1 MVIQDQKQV
10 LSNEIVKLQ
19 VLIDVETNQAL
30 KDILKQEK
38 TECVKKLLALT
49 PTQSPQFPQENQEQR
64 PVKEGLPQTPTNAPQ
79 AQVQQTLKQEQV
91 IPQVENSQ
99 LATPLNQDT
108 KQNQQENTAQA
119 PQNVSKNAVL
129 AKDLRIADST
139 RVTLHNDIYK
149 VNLGKLGAWESNLL
163 FALFNRLK
171 DQGDTCIRFEPH
183 EVKEM
188 IGTPKIDGDNLLR
201 VVRTLWKN
209 IRMANFWKIMRFVEN
224 GEELTKETNCF
235 LFKHFTIVSDKTPKL
250 RYIEV
255 GINTPYFTHLLNN
268 LSANFTSLQLK
279 IFMSLRS
286 KYAKALYRLLVRFED
301 VKKLCMCEVLTYK
314 SDFEGFKEFMGIPKS
329 LSVKDTDTIL
339 KPACRELGVPID
351 EGYNPENPDRSLPY
365 ETIFYTKIKKGKG
378 NKVVGITFHFMPHPH
393 LDMQKAILKRHTQ
406 NRFKDT
412 MAQIQKEEKEKQE
425 KKAREEVRSKRDHYN
440 KQELK
445 TLNSFIGLSGPLF
458 TKDFEYHFK
467 SVKLLMVGSFG
478 GDNAKLM
485 GVFKIN
491 TTDHTDRS
499 YAERLR
505 SLNQA
510 YLKFIPKGFPD
521 CFIYFFEDHESLLRE
536 FVKRAK

>member
-1 MVIQDQKQV
+1 MVVQDQKQV
-10 LSNEIVKLQ
+10 LSSEIVKLQ

-49 PTQSPQFPQENQEQR
+49 PTQNPQTPQESQEQK
-64 PVKEGLPQTPTNAPQ
+64 PVKENLLKTPIDAPQ
-79 AQVQQTLKQEQV
+79 AQEQQIIKQEQV
-91 IPQVENSQ
+91 DPQIQNLQ
-99 LATPLNQDT
+99 LATPLNQNT
-108 KQNQQENTAQA
+108 EQNQQEITAQA
-119 PQNVSKNAVL
+119 LQSVSKNTVL
-129 AKDLRIADST
+129 AKDIRIADST

-188 IGTPKIDGDNLLR
+188 IGALKIDGGNLLR

-224 GEELTKETNCF
+224 GEELTEETNYF
-235 LFKHFTIVSDKTPKL
+235 LFKHFKIVSDQTPKL

-301 VKKLCMCEVLTYK
+301 VKKHCMCEVLTYK
-314 SDFEGFKEFMGIPKS
+314 SDFEGFKEFMGIPRS
-329 LSVKDTDTIL
+329 LSIKDTDTIL

-393 LDMQKAILKRHTQ
+393 LDMQKAIMKRYIK

-412 MAQIQKEEKEKQE
+412 MAQIQKEEKEKQA

-445 TLNSFIGLSGPLF
+445 TLNGFIGLSGSLF
-458 TKDFEYHFK
+458 TKDFEYYFK
-467 SVKLLMVGSFG
+467 SVKLLMVASFG
-478 GDNAKLM
+478 GDNARLM

-510 YLKFIPKGFPD
+510 YLKFIPKGFPN

-536 FVKRAK
+536 FVKGAK

>member
-1 MVIQDQKQV
+1 MVQDQKQV
-10 LSNEIVKLQ
+10 LGNEIMKLQ
-19 VLIDVETNQAL
+19 ALIDVETNQAL

-38 TECVKKLLALT
+38 AECVKKLLALT
-49 PTQSPQFPQENQEQR
+49 STQSPRPPQENQEQK
-64 PVKEGLPQTPTNAPQ
+64 PVKESSPQTSTNASQTQ
-79 AQVQQTLKQEQV
+79 AQQTIKQEQV

-99 LATPLNQDT
+99 STLNQDT
-108 KQNQQENTAQA
+108 EQNQQESTAQA
-119 PQNVSKNAVL
+119 LRNVSKNTVL

-171 DQGDTCIRFEPH
+171 DQGDTCIRFEPR

-188 IGTPKIDGDNLLR
+188 IGDVKINNNDLLR
-201 VVRTLWKN
+201 VVETLWKN
-209 IRMANFWKIMRFVEN
+209 VRMANFWEITRFVDK
-224 GEELTKETNCF
+224 GEKLTKRKNFF
-235 LFKHFTIVSDKTPKL
+235 LFRDFTIVSDQTPKL

-301 VKKLCMCEVLTYK
+301 VKKHCMCEVLTYK

-329 LSVKDTDTIL
+329 LSIKDTDTIL

-365 ETIFYTKIKKGKG
+365 ETIFYIKIKKGKG

-393 LDMQKAILKRHTQ
+393 LDMQKAIMKRHTQ

-458 TKDFEYHFK
+458 DKDFEYHFK

-478 GDNAKLM
+478 GDNANLM
-485 GVFKIN
+485 GVF
-491 TTDHTDRS
+491 
-499 YAERLR
+499 
-505 SLNQA
+505 
-510 YLKFIPKGFPD
+510 
-521 CFIYFFEDHESLLRE
+521 
-536 FVKRAK
+536 

>member
-1 MVIQDQKQV
+1 MVSVKQLEQQIKAIQQV
-10 LSNEIVKLQ
+10 IEITT
-19 VLIDVETNQAL
+19 DVEL
-30 KDILKQEK
+30 KNTLEKKQNDCLDK
-38 TECVKKLLALT
+38 IISLT
-49 PTQSPQFPQENQEQR
+49 PTQSPQFPQENQQQR
-64 PVKEGLPQTPTNAPQ
+64 PVKESLPQTPTNAPQ
-79 AQVQQTLKQEQV
+79 VQGQQTPKQEQV
-91 IPQVENSQ
+91 IPQVENPQ
-99 LATPLNQDT
+99 LAAPLSQDIE
-108 KQNQQENTAQA
+108 QNQQENTTQA

-129 AKDLRIADST
+129 AKDLRIVDPT

-171 DQGDTCIRFEPH
+171 DQGNTCIRFEPH

-188 IGTPKIDGDNLLR
+188 IGEVKINNRNLLK
-201 VVRTLWKN
+201 VVETLWKN
-209 IRMANFWKIMRFVEN
+209 VRMANFWEITRFVDQ
-224 GEELTKETNCF
+224 GEELTKKKNFF
-235 LFKHFTIVSDKTPKL
+235 LFRDFTIVSDQTPKL

-255 GINTPYFTHLLNN
+255 GINTPYFTHLLND

-301 VKKLCMCEVLTYK
+301 VKKHCMCEVLTYK
-314 SDFEGFKEFMGIPKS
+314 SDFEGFKEFMGIPKGMRIHMIEER
-329 LSVKDTDTIL
+329 VL

-393 LDMQKAILKRHTQ
+393 LDMQKAIMKRHTQ

-412 MAQIQKEEKEKQE
+412 MAQIQKEEKEKEE
-425 KKAREEVRSKRDHYN
+425 KKVRGEARNKRDHYS
-440 KQELK
+440 KQERETLK
-445 TLNSFIGLSGPLF
+445 SFTGLSGPLF
-458 TKDFEYHFK
+458 AKDFEYHFK

-478 GDNAKLM
+478 GDNARLM

-505 SLNQA
+505 SLNQF

-521 CFIYFFEDHESLLRE
+521 CFVYFFKDHESLLRE
-536 FVKRAK
+536 FVKGAK